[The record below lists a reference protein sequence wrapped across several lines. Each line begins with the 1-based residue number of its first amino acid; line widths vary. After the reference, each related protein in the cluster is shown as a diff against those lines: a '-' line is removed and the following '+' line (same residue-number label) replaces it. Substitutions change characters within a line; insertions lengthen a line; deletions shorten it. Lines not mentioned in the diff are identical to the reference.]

1 MKTEY
6 DSTRLEELLVRLFDE
21 SLTEP
26 LIDEL
31 NQILSHSAAAREHY
45 RRSQKLHAALIRNRA
60 SHEVPS
66 SHKIP
71 SRRMKHWVTLA
82 AAACI
87 LLGSA
92 WWLSSMGKPAAH
104 LSGVTS
110 ATWQSGATP
119 VSLTQPQQLNSGFAQ
134 ISFRSGV
141 NVILEGPCQFQ
152 VTSDSSMKVSHG
164 RATVKVPHHLDGFH
178 LDTPAGRITDLGT
191 EFGVAVGTGSE
202 GPVILTEVF
211 DGEIEIPAEN
221 TPRKRLLSGEAL
233 AIVKETNKTR
243 LISTLGDYR
252 VDLGDSARQLPKP
265 SERKTTQGNLA
276 AGKPVSSP
284 AWYVGVH
291 GNSFPPDNLT
301 DGRFNDTGS
310 PGDWS
315 FWLAPNG
322 DSGEFTLDLL
332 DSFIIGRIELQ
343 NTRNRTHGDR
353 GFCEISIQVSSD
365 NQSFREIFR
374 GELQR
379 IMDLPSPGVDFPIE
393 SIRFDP
399 VRARYLKVVGFS
411 HYRKLDRPLTDPN
424 EGGGLNEIQVFAP

>member
-1 MKTEY
+1 MKTDY
-6 DSTRLEELLVRLFDE
+6 DATRLEDLLVQLFDE

-31 NQILSHSAAAREHY
+31 NQILNHSAAARQHY
-45 RRSQKLHAALIRNRA
+45 RRSQKLHAALIRHRA
-60 SHEVPS
+60 PHEVPS
-66 SHKIP
+66 SHEVH
-71 SRRMKHWVTLA
+71 SRSFKHWVTLA

-92 WWLSSMGKPAAH
+92 WCLSFLGKPVAR

-110 ATWQSGATP
+110 AIWQNGVTP
-119 VSLTQPQQLNSGFAQ
+119 VSLRQPQQLNSGYAQ

-152 VTSDSSMKVSHG
+152 VTSQHSMKVNHG

-202 GPVILTEVF
+202 GSVILTEVF

-221 TPRKRLLSGEAL
+221 TPRKRLLSGESL
-233 AIVKETNKTR
+233 AIVRETNKTR

-265 SERKTTQGNLA
+265 SERRATQGNLA
-276 AGKPVSSP
+276 AGKPVFSP
-284 AWYVGVH
+284 AWYVGRH
-291 GNSFPPDNLT
+291 GDSFPPDNLT

-322 DSGEFTLDLL
+322 VAGEFTVDLL
-332 DSFIIGRIELQ
+332 AEFLVGRIELQ

-353 GFCEISIQVSSD
+353 GFREISIQVSTD

-374 GELQR
+374 AEMQR
-379 IMDLPSPGVDFPIE
+379 INDESSPGVDFPIE

-399 VRARYLKVVGFS
+399 VHTRYIKVVGLS
-411 HYRKLDRPLTDPN
+411 YYRKMDRPLDDPN
-424 EGGGLNEIQVFAP
+424 EGGGLNEIQVFAQ